1 MTELAAF
8 LASLYDS
15 LSEAEMRALAHG
27 QARLADLLAAES
39 MPDDVAV
46 PVYHAS
52 DVAVTLDVGLVAE
65 RTDRGFEI
73 HVTDPGEADESQLS
87 LTVEPFELLDSADI
101 EGLEYEDV
109 IENAYGPITGRPG
122 AAGSGDIDHAGV
134 PTVDVLDA
142 IDEQT
147 AERLRAQDIDRLTD
161 LVDHTPEDLAATLS
175 DDLDVSPE
183 QATDWLEEARWL
195 TAILTEYQ
203 DDLPVELV
211 DGIGPTFGGRLRE
224 AGVAE
229 LGDLVDRDP
238 EELADLASTDETA
251 VSADR
256 AGRWIER
263 AHTVL
268 DSLADEQGE
277 QHESADGETDART
290 AGSGDEPTADNQSSN
305 DGPSSND
312 NHSQNDT

>member
-39 MPDDVAV
+39 MPDDIAV

-65 RTDRGFEI
+65 QTDSGFDI
-73 HVTDPGEADESQLS
+73 HVTDADEGDESQLS
-87 LTVEPFELLDSADI
+87 LTVEPFELLDRGDI
-101 EGLEYEDV
+101 QDLDYEDIV
-109 IENAYGPITGRPG
+109 ENADGPITGRPG
-122 AAGSGDIDHAGV
+122 ESGSSGRPRSGV

-147 AERLRAQDIDRLTD
+147 AERLRAQGVERLTD
-161 LVDHTPEDLAATLS
+161 LVDRTPEDLAETLS

-195 TAILTEYQ
+195 TAILTEYE

-229 LGDLVDRDP
+229 LGDLVERDP
-238 EELADLASTDETA
+238 EEVADLASTDETA
-251 VSADR
+251 VSRQR
-256 AGRWIER
+256 ASDWIDR

-268 DSLADEQGE
+268 ESL
-277 QHESADGETDART
+277 DGPD
-290 AGSGDEPTADNQSSN
+290 ADNGN
-305 DGPSSND
+305 DSTTVSYSTNEDDSTTASPSTNEDDSTT
-312 NHSQNDT
+312 DTPSTTDT

>member
-27 QARLADLLAAES
+27 QARLADLLATES

-65 RTDRGFEI
+65 RTKGGFDI
-73 HVTDPGEADESQLS
+73 YVTDQTEADESQLS
-87 LTVEPFELLDSADI
+87 LTVEPFELLEGADI
-101 EGLEYEDV
+101 EDLDYED
-109 IENAYGPITGRPG
+109 IMENASGPITRLPG
-122 AAGSGDIDHAGV
+122 DEQSGARARTGV
-134 PTVDVLDA
+134 PSVEALDA
-142 IDEQT
+142 IDQRT
-147 AERLRAQDIDRLTD
+147 ADRLRAQDIERLTD

-175 DDLDVSPE
+175 DDIDVSPE
-183 QATDWLEEARWL
+183 RASDWLEEARWL
-195 TAILTEYQ
+195 TAILTEYE

-229 LGDLVDRDP
+229 LGDLVDREP
-238 EELADLASTDETA
+238 EEIAELASTDETA
-251 VSADR
+251 VSTER
-256 AGRWIER
+256 ASQWLER

-268 DSLADEQGE
+268 DSLEDEHGE
-277 QHESADGETDART
+277 QRDD
-290 AGSGDEPTADNQSSN
+290 DNSIDNTSSSN
-305 DGPSSND
+305 DT
-312 NHSQNDT
+312 HSRNNTHSRNDT